1 VTAIG
6 ESALGPIASARNQG
20 RGDCLPPWSHVDWS
34 ELMFDTCVLGV
45 DPGVA
50 RLGLAVLRTRENR
63 LKIEWASTV
72 MTSPQ
77 QAEGLRLQEL
87 AVALKSA
94 IDTYRPDSMAIER
107 LSFNRNAVSALAV
120 ARAIGA
126 IMLVAAQAGLAIQE
140 LTPTQVKSA
149 VTGSGSAD
157 KAQVREAMVRIHGL
171 ADVPKQAD
179 AADAVAVALASL
191 SGSGLRAA
199 AARSGLG

>member
-1 VTAIG
+1 
-6 ESALGPIASARNQG
+6 
-20 RGDCLPPWSHVDWS
+20 
-34 ELMFDTCVLGV
+34 MFDTCVLGV

-50 RLGLAVLRTRENR
+50 RLGLAVLRTRDNR
-63 LKIEWASTV
+63 LKIEWSSTV

-77 QAEGLRLQEL
+77 QAEALRLQEL
-87 AVALKSA
+87 AIALKSA
-94 IDTYRPDSMAIER
+94 IDTYRPDAMAIER
-107 LSFNRNAVSALAV
+107 LSFNRNVVSALAV

-126 IMLVAAQAGLAIQE
+126 IMLVAAQAGLEIQE

>member
-1 VTAIG
+1 
-6 ESALGPIASARNQG
+6 
-20 RGDCLPPWSHVDWS
+20 
-34 ELMFDTCVLGV
+34 MFDACVLGV

-50 RLGLAVLRTRENR
+50 RLGLAVLRSRDNK
-63 LKIEWASTV
+63 LKIVWSGTIT
-72 MTSPQ
+72 TSPQ
-77 QAEGLRLQEL
+77 QVEALRLQEL
-87 AVALKSA
+87 AVALKA
-94 IDTYRPDSMAIER
+94 VIDTYRPEVMAMER

-126 IMLVAAQAGLAIQE
+126 IMLIAAQSSLEIHE

-149 VTGSGSAD
+149 VTGSGAAD

-199 AARSGLG
+199 AARSGL

>member
-1 VTAIG
+1 
-6 ESALGPIASARNQG
+6 
-20 RGDCLPPWSHVDWS
+20 
-34 ELMFDTCVLGV
+34 MFDACVLGV

-50 RLGLAVLRTRENR
+50 RLGLAVLRTKGNQ
-63 LKIEWASTV
+63 LTIEWSGTV
-72 MTSPQ
+72 LTSPQ
-77 QAEGLRLQEL
+77 QAEAIRLQEL
-87 AVALKSA
+87 AIALKAA
-94 IDTYRPDSMAIER
+94 IDAHRPDAMAIER
-107 LSFNRNAVSALAV
+107 VSFNRNAVSALAV

-126 IMLVAAQAGLAIQE
+126 IMLVAAQEGLAIHE

-199 AARSGLG
+199 TARSGIG